1 MMRRK
6 QGDSRSANRQ
16 KYNTRMFRT
25 HSGSESRLRLL
36 EILARCHGRPREEWP
51 TTSDLYQHLGF
62 IFDDTREDYSRE
74 NFRTWFKKTVI
85 DYHLHGGAYGWP
97 KVIAWI
103 EGTDSFIE
111 ADEETGWFKDI
122 QGCNLRFSLSEPYQR
137 GIDRSNARDLLVPLE
152 GLSQSMART
161 RMPWGNLLGCHV
173 RQLSNL
179 TSDAGKNYL
188 HDAHPRTGRKLVNL
202 MVHKVDG
209 QPVIRDA
216 DGAMERLERHM
227 DLARESHMTGRKVR
241 ITYANR
247 LGQVNEPVL
256 LDISSIT
263 TASKNGSVYLH
274 GAVPDRSNPADLKRL
289 SSGRPKIMS
298 YKADRILSM
307 APTSISTQLK
317 DLELAD
323 MQDHCRRNDGVWLV
337 EPGEEFDAIIRVS
350 RGYASYMEESLPF
363 ARARLLEAEEVEALG
378 QPADAILYRLTETN
392 LVHLSNEI
400 RKSAG
405 YMILVE
411 PAEMVAGIADTLVKA
426 LEAIRLGVPLEEK
439 PKPRGHQRQHNLPES
454 NPDMLMM
461 VVHTDFMGR

>member
-6 QGDSRSANRQ
+6 QGDSRPAGRQ
-16 KYNTRMFRT
+16 KYNTRMFVTR
-25 HSGSESRLRLL
+25 SGSESRLRLL
-36 EILARCHGRPREEWP
+36 ELLARYHGKPREEWP
-51 TTSDLYQHLGF
+51 TTSDLFQQLDF
-62 IFDDTREDYSRE
+62 IFNDTREDYSRDY
-74 NFRTWFKKTVI
+74 FRTWFKKTVI
-85 DYHLHGGAYGWP
+85 DYHLHGEAYGWP
-97 KVIAWI
+97 TVIAWI
-103 EGTDSFIE
+103 EGTDSFLD
-111 ADEETGWFKDI
+111 ADEETGWFNGI
-122 QGCNLRFSLSEPYQR
+122 QGYNLRFSLAEPYQR

-152 GLSQSMART
+152 GLSQNMART

-173 RQLSNL
+173 RQLANL

-216 DGAMERLERHM
+216 DGAMERLESHM
-227 DLARESHMTGRKVR
+227 DLARESHMTGRKVQ
-241 ITYANR
+241 INYANR
-247 LGQVNEPVL
+247 LGQVKEPVL

-274 GAVPDRSNPADLKRL
+274 GAITDRSNPADLKRL
-289 SSGRPKIMS
+289 PSGKPKIMS

-317 DLELAD
+317 DLELAA

-363 ARARLLEAEEVEALG
+363 ARAHLLDENEVEALG

-392 LVHLSNEI
+392 LVHLGNEI
-400 RKSAG
+400 RKGAG
-405 YMILVE
+405 HMILVE
-411 PAEMVAGIADTLVKA
+411 PADKVAGIADTLAKA
-426 LEAIRLGVPLEEK
+426 LEAVRLGVPLEEK
-439 PKPRGHQRQHNLPES
+439 PKPRGHQRQHHLPET

-461 VVHTDFMGR
+461 LAHTDFMGR